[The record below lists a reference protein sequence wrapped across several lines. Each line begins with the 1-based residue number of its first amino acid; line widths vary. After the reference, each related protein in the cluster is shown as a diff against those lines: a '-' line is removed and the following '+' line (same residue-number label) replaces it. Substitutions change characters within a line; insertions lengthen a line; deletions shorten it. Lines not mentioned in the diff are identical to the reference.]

1 MKGKSFS
8 RNYMPRREDREA
20 MPLEKLLER
29 RRSSL
34 EHWVRENGVYSISQ
48 AEEKAKTQGLMITYT
63 TLTKL
68 EQIFEPKPA
77 EKPVAVSTPVVSPPE
92 EPKKRKREST
102 SETTEAAPK
111 SSET

>member
-34 EHWVRENGVYSISQ
+34 ENWVRENGVYSISQ
-48 AEEKAKTQGLMITYT
+48 AEEKAKIQGLMITYT

-68 EQIFEPKPA
+68 EQIFEPKPV
-77 EKPVAVSTPVVSPPE
+77 EKSTPPAPVVTQME
-92 EPKKRKREST
+92 EPKKRKREPVVET
-102 SETTEAAPK
+102 SEATTK
-111 SSET
+111 SSES

>member
-34 EHWVRENGVYSISQ
+34 ENWVREHGIYSISQ

-63 TLTKL
+63 TLAKL
-68 EQIFEPKPA
+68 EQIFES
-77 EKPVAVSTPVVSPPE
+77 KPVEKVAPPTAPSAPVSSQPE
-92 EPKKRKREST
+92 EPKKRKREPVVET
-102 SETTEAAPK
+102 SET
-111 SSET
+111 

>member
-34 EHWVRENGVYSISQ
+34 ENWVREHGVYSISQ
-48 AEEKAKTQGLMITYT
+48 AEEKAKIQGLMITYT

-68 EQIFEPKPA
+68 EQIFEPKPV
-77 EKPVAVSTPVVSPPE
+77 EKVVQPPTPVITQPE
-92 EPKKRKREST
+92 EPKKRKRETSSESTEVTSKT
-102 SETTEAAPK
+102 SET
-111 SSET
+111 